1 MASSKEID
9 EQVPAILEGYHME
22 HHTTIISQH
31 DIEVDQV
38 KLTERKETTKVIDDN
53 EVNMGKTVIKHIRSI
68 KEPVGMGKEEDT
80 NPSTM
85 LCSGCCVHGRAS
97 IESVSETSMFLEPVE
112 YVTQTITI
120 YQKMTLMDNGEEVE
134 GERSVETDMDDSE
147 VIIFLEKWNSLW
159 HPKVSDDQVQDM
171 INTSLVDGHK
181 EKDSRDSTDGSQTGS
196 KQTDSKKEDEQEIP
210 SDHNLETVEAGG
222 LKVSTFEPQ
231 QKTLDIPANQKNVV
245 AEEVTAVDKKEDT
258 THTGDT
264 VMQKNVKQAGRPEHF
279 L

>member
-1 MASSKEID
+1 
-9 EQVPAILEGYHME
+9 
-22 HHTTIISQH
+22 
-31 DIEVDQV
+31 
-38 KLTERKETTKVIDDN
+38 
-53 EVNMGKTVIKHIRSI
+53 
-68 KEPVGMGKEEDT
+68 
-80 NPSTM
+80 
-85 LCSGCCVHGRAS
+85 
-97 IESVSETSMFLEPVE
+97 
-112 YVTQTITI
+112 
-120 YQKMTLMDNGEEVE
+120 MDNGEEVE

-181 EKDSRDSTDGSQTGS
+181 EKDSQDSTDGSQTGS

-231 QKTLDIPANQKNVV
+231 QKTLDIPPNQKNVV